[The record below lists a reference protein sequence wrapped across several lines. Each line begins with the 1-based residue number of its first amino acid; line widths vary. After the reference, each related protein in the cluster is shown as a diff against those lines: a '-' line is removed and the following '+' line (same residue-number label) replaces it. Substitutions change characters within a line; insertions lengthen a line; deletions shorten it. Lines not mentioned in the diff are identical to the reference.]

1 MKTLDYNNL
10 IVMFDNIENEN
21 MLLKSNLKLFEE
33 TIRKKDT
40 EITVSLN
47 FKKCMPYFK
56 FYRVRLN
63 TIQNNVIYTKNC
75 C

>member
-33 TIRKKDT
+33 TILKKDT
-40 EITVSLN
+40 EITVSL
-47 FKKCMPYFK
+47 
-56 FYRVRLN
+56 
-63 TIQNNVIYTKNC
+63 I
-75 C
+75 